1 MRQVEGV
8 GAVVGCATAGLRLP
22 AGPTC
27 CVAVHAPVAPGVPV
41 AALRCLRCLP
51 ACPDCCLLLVP
62 PLFLSCREID
72 PDSLEIME
80 KLGEGEFGVVH
91 KAKW

>member
-1 MRQVEGV
+1 MWLCTR
-8 GAVVGCATAGLRLP
+8 RWLP
-22 AGPTC
+22 ACLSPP
-27 CVAVHAPVAPGVPV
+27 CVACVA
-41 AALRCLRCLP
+41 CLP

-80 KLGEGEFGVVH
+80 KLVEGEFGVVH

>member
-1 MRQVEGV
+1 MRV
-8 GAVVGCATAGLRLP
+8 GRLASARRANLLRGCARAGGSRRACRRL
-22 AGPTC
+22 A
-27 CVAVHAPVAPGVPV
+27 
-41 AALRCLRCLP
+41 LP
-51 ACPDCCLLLVP
+51 ACPDCCLLLVL